1 MRKHRLLLTNGA
13 GLGTGVMIYQ
23 ESDIVRSALNETFFC
38 KFMMHDGGGAGDD
51 DKSNRYFN
59 CSSDSDGN
67 NTNEYNKIIK
77 NNK

>member
-1 MRKHRLLLTNGA
+1 
-13 GLGTGVMIYQ
+13 
-23 ESDIVRSALNETFFC
+23 
-38 KFMMHDGGGAGDD
+38 MMHDGGGTGDD